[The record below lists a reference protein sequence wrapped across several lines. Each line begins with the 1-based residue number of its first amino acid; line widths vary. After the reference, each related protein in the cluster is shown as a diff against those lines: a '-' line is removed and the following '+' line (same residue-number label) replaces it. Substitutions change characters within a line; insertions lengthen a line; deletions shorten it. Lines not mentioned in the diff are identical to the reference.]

1 MLRIIITMF
10 EQVFKF
16 LFIWSIVLFCQAS
29 VASILFGE
37 LPNYIEFFD
46 VCLEMFGTGLG
57 NYDLSV
63 FENLS
68 IGSKVGE
75 VYIIFCLLVNSIIM
89 VNFIIAILAD
99 TYTKLT
105 AQSLG
110 LYYDGLIA
118 QIPLYEDDNLY
129 GGLIV
134 GVPPF
139 HMFALPMIPFYLI
152 VKDE

>member
-16 LFIWSIVLFCQAS
+16 LFIWSIILFCQAS

-37 LPNYIEFFD
+37 LSGYIEFFD

-63 FENLS
+63 FADLS
-68 IGSKVGE
+68 IGPKVGE
-75 VYIIFCLLVNSIIM
+75 VYMIVCLLINSIIM
-89 VNFIIAILAD
+89 INFIIAILAD
-99 TYTKLT
+99 TYAKLT

-118 QIPLYEDDNLY
+118 
-129 GGLIV
+129 
-134 GVPPF
+134 
-139 HMFALPMIPFYLI
+139 
-152 VKDE
+152 